1 MNELIQNSF
10 NVPTMSSREIATL
23 CEKEHRHVCRD
34 IENLNLEYGK
44 LSPPKVGECDFTV
57 NQDFL
62 VVTEKVTMTD
72 AGEKATL
79 IKEYHITLDMA
90 KELAM
95 VERTEKGKQARQYFI
110 ECERKLRETQAK
122 LAPKTYVEA
131 LRTLA
136 DEVEAHEQTKQTLAI
151 AEPKAQYFDKLV
163 ERNLLTNFTTTA
175 KEFGIKRKDLI
186 DYLLDNGYIYR
197 DQRGNLLP
205 YAVHV
210 PHLFEV
216 KEYCKDH
223 HSGTQTLI
231 TPKGRETLRL
241 LLT

>member
-1 MNELIQNSF
+1 MTQLIPLHSQTIDGNAVETVNAKELHEF
-10 NVPTMSSREIATL
+10 
-23 CEKEHRHVCRD
+23 
-34 IENLNLEYGK
+34 LEVRSKFADWIKNRISEY
-44 LSPPKVGECDFTV
+44 DFTV
-57 NQDFL
+57 NQDFTTVSKNL
-62 VVTEKVTMTD
+62 ENGGRSID
-72 AGEKATL
+72 
-79 IKEYHITLDMA
+79 YYITLDMA

-95 VERTEKGKQARQYFI
+95 VERNEKGKQARQYFI

-205 YAVHV
+205 YATHV

-216 KEYCKDH
+216 KEYSKDA
-223 HSGTQTLI
+223 HSGVQTLV

>member
-1 MNELIQNSF
+1 MTQLIPLHSQTIDGNAVETVNAKELHEFLEVRSKFADWIKN
-10 NVPTMSSREIATL
+10 R
-23 CEKEHRHVCRD
+23 
-34 IENLNLEYGK
+34 IEQY
-44 LSPPKVGECDFTV
+44 DFV
-57 NQDFL
+57 ENQDFTTVSKNL
-62 VVTEKVTMTD
+62 EKGGRSID
-72 AGEKATL
+72 
-79 IKEYHITLDMA
+79 YYITLDMA

-95 VERTEKGKQARQYFI
+95 VERNEKGKQARQYFI

-205 YAVHV
+205 YATHV

-216 KEYCKDH
+216 KEYSKDA
-223 HSGTQTLI
+223 HSGVQTLV

>member
-1 MNELIQNSF
+1 MTQLIPLHSQTIDGNAVETVNARELHEFLESKRQFADWIKNRISEYDF
-10 NVPTMSSREIATL
+10 
-23 CEKEHRHVCRD
+23 
-34 IENLNLEYGK
+34 IE
-44 LSPPKVGECDFTV
+44 
-57 NQDFL
+57 NQDF
-62 VVTEKVTMTD
+62 VRFHKKMKANNATM
-72 AGEKATL
+72 
-79 IKEYHITLDMA
+79 IEYHITLDMA

-197 DQRGNLLP
+197 DQQGNLLP
-205 YAVHV
+205 YATHV

-216 KEYCKDH
+216 KEYSKDA
-223 HSGTQTLI
+223 HSGVQTLV

>member
-1 MNELIQNSF
+1 MNELIPLHSQTIDGNA
-10 NVPTMSSREIATL
+10 VE
-23 CEKEHRHVCRD
+23 
-34 IENLNLEYGK
+34 
-44 LSPPKVGECDFTV
+44 TV
-57 NQDFL
+57 NARELHTFLGVQTRFNDWITTRISEYEFVENQDYVRF
-62 VVTEKVTMTD
+62 TENSVKPQ
-72 AGEKATL
+72 GGRPS
-79 IKEYHITLDMA
+79 IEYYTTLDMA

-95 VERTEKGKQARQYFI
+95 VERNEKGKQARKYFI

-175 KEFGIKRKDLI
+175 KEFGVKRKDFI
-186 DYLLDNGYIYR
+186 NYLLDNGYIYR
-197 DQRGNLLP
+197 DQQGNLLP
-205 YAVHV
+205 YATHV

-216 KEYCKDH
+216 KEYSKDA
-223 HSGTQTLI
+223 HSGVQTLI